1 MISSLMFIKKDAER
15 IFFLH
20 KIRSFDELLT
30 KINVRAKAHALY
42 INISLKIIS
51 KNLYLINELML

>member
-1 MISSLMFIKKDAER
+1 MKKDAER